1 MDPRTF
7 VPHFH
12 DLKRFAKS
20 PMHYLA
26 GLGVEGADSAP
37 FRFGRLVHHQTLGG
51 GEIHIFKGKT
61 RQGKAWDEFKEGKDE
76 RDIYKQDEVDEAGR
90 VTETVLAHPIAG
102 ELLRGQCEVPV
113 EWTMNGRKVATRG
126 IDVLNRPSRFL
137 TDLKTTSNAEPGT
150 FQRGALRYGYH
161 AQCAMY
167 VDAAASLGVNVQDVY
182 VVAVETSAPYA
193 VTVHRLAP
201 RLLEEGRKL
210 VRSWME
216 RLRACEEANEWP
228 GYTQSIC
235 DWDIVED
242 SFGIIIDGEE
252 VAA

>member
-20 PMHYLA
+20 PAHYLA
-26 GLGVEGADSAP
+26 GIGIEGADSAA
-37 FRFGRLVHHQTLGG
+37 FRFGRLVHCLVLGG
-51 GEIHIFKGKT
+51 TVHVFEGARRAGKEWEAFLV
-61 RQGKAWDEFKEGKDE
+61 GKEE
-76 RDIYKQDEVDEAGR
+76 RDVYKVDEVLSAREVAEA
-90 VTETVLAHPIAG
+90 VKANPIAAPYLKG
-102 ELLRGQCEVPV
+102 RHELPV
-113 EWTMNGRKVATRG
+113 EWTMHGRKVATRG
-126 IDVLNRPSRFL
+126 IDILGSTFVC
-137 TDLKTTSNAEPGT
+137 DLKTTSNAEPHT

-167 VDAAASLGVNVQDVY
+167 VDAARSLGSDVTEA
-182 VVAVETSAPYA
+182 VVIAVETSAPYA
-193 VTVHRLAP
+193 ITVHRLSP
-201 RLLEEGRKL
+201 RLLDEGRKL
-210 VRSWME
+210 IRSWME
-216 RLRACEEANEWP
+216 RLQACEEADEWP

-242 SFGIIIDGEE
+242 SFGLIIDGEE